1 MLVTFQADTDI
12 PNKQRHEIERRLR
25 FGLTR
30 FEPRLRRVVVNLAH
44 LATPVHGLCWHV
56 GLDVDLQNT
65 GGVKVQEIDRE
76 ISRGIDRATAR
87 AARVVERRISSTQR
101 MRGAG

>member
-1 MLVTFQADTDI
+1 MLVMFRTDSDI
-12 PNKQRHEIERRLR
+12 PNQQRREIERRLR

-44 LATPVHGLCWHV
+44 VATPVHGLCWHV
-56 GLDVDLQNT
+56 GLDVDLQNS
-65 GGVKVQEIDRE
+65 GDVKVREIDRE

-87 AARVVERRISSTQR
+87 AARVVERRIGNTQG
-101 MRGAG
+101 MRGVG